1 MPSLPTLNLP
11 GDPSRVLDP
20 TETFYVVMSLLVIV
34 YLGLHALMAS
44 HFGRVV
50 IAIRENEIR
59 CELLGYDVRLHK
71 LLIFTVGG
79 GTAGLAG
86 CLFANWGAFVSP
98 TVFSLAMTSQ
108 IIIWVIVGGLG
119 TLLGPHHRVPDRAVP
134 HDDVRHPTTCE
145 HQSDL
150 RDHLSGLRAPRAAR
164 PRANAGK
171 VGRPGVRQV
180 ADPQPRMNGAVLETV
195 DLSVRFG
202 GVEAVRSVNFTLA
215 ERELRCLIGPNG
227 AGKSTLFK
235 LLTGQL
241 RPTAGRILFRGHD
254 ITGDHTHAIARRG
267 IGIKSQVPSLFDGL
281 TVREHLWLSARR
293 TNPAARTREIVDE
306 ILERMRLTSLASEVV
321 GQFSH
326 GLRQWV
332 ELGTVLA
339 GNPTLILLDEPA
351 AGMTHDEV
359 ARTAELVRDINRT
372 HALIVVEHDM
382 QFVKMIARTVTVM
395 HQGGVLVEETP
406 WIGSS

>member
-1 MPSLPTLNLP
+1 
-11 GDPSRVLDP
+11 
-20 TETFYVVMSLLVIV
+20 
-34 YLGLHALMAS
+34 
-44 HFGRVV
+44 
-50 IAIRENEIR
+50 
-59 CELLGYDVRLHK
+59 
-71 LLIFTVGG
+71 
-79 GTAGLAG
+79 
-86 CLFANWGAFVSP
+86 
-98 TVFSLAMTSQ
+98 
-108 IIIWVIVGGLG
+108 
-119 TLLGPHHRVPDRAVP
+119 
-134 HDDVRHPTTCE
+134 
-145 HQSDL
+145 
-150 RDHLSGLRAPRAAR
+150 
-164 PRANAGK
+164 
-171 VGRPGVRQV
+171 
-180 ADPQPRMNGAVLETV
+180 MNGAILETV

-202 GVEAVRSVNFTLA
+202 GVEAVRSVNFALA

-254 ITGDHTHAIARRG
+254 ITGGHTHAIARRG
-267 IGIKSQVPSLFDGL
+267 IGIKTQVPSLFDGL

-306 ILERMRLTSLASEVV
+306 ILERIRLTSVADGVV
-321 GQFSH
+321 GQLSH

-395 HQGGVLVEETP
+395 HQGGVLVEDTMDR
-406 WIGSS
+406 ILKNSTVRDVYLGKHGGG

>member
-1 MPSLPTLNLP
+1 
-11 GDPSRVLDP
+11 
-20 TETFYVVMSLLVIV
+20 
-34 YLGLHALMAS
+34 
-44 HFGRVV
+44 
-50 IAIRENEIR
+50 
-59 CELLGYDVRLHK
+59 
-71 LLIFTVGG
+71 
-79 GTAGLAG
+79 
-86 CLFANWGAFVSP
+86 
-98 TVFSLAMTSQ
+98 MT
-108 IIIWVIVGGLG
+108 
-119 TLLGPHHRVPDRAVP
+119 
-134 HDDVRHPTTCE
+134 
-145 HQSDL
+145 
-150 RDHLSGLRAPRAAR
+150 
-164 PRANAGK
+164 
-171 VGRPGVRQV
+171 
-180 ADPQPRMNGAVLETV
+180 GAVLETV

-202 GVEAVRSVNFTLA
+202 GVQAVRSVNFTLA

-254 ITGDHTHAIARRG
+254 ITGEHTHAIARRG
-267 IGIKSQVPSLFDGL
+267 IGIKTQVPSLFDGL

-293 TNPAARTREIVDE
+293 TNPAGRTGEIVDE
-306 ILERMRLTSLASEVV
+306 ILDRIRLTSLAGGVV
-321 GQFSH
+321 GQLSH

-339 GNPTLILLDEPA
+339 GNPALILLDEPA

-395 HQGGVLVEETP
+395 HQGAVLVEDTMDR
-406 WIGSS
+406 ILGNSTVRDVYLGKHGGA

>member
-1 MPSLPTLNLP
+1 
-11 GDPSRVLDP
+11 
-20 TETFYVVMSLLVIV
+20 
-34 YLGLHALMAS
+34 
-44 HFGRVV
+44 
-50 IAIRENEIR
+50 
-59 CELLGYDVRLHK
+59 
-71 LLIFTVGG
+71 
-79 GTAGLAG
+79 
-86 CLFANWGAFVSP
+86 
-98 TVFSLAMTSQ
+98 
-108 IIIWVIVGGLG
+108 
-119 TLLGPHHRVPDRAVP
+119 
-134 HDDVRHPTTCE
+134 
-145 HQSDL
+145 
-150 RDHLSGLRAPRAAR
+150 
-164 PRANAGK
+164 
-171 VGRPGVRQV
+171 
-180 ADPQPRMNGAVLETV
+180 MNGVVLETV

-241 RPTAGRILFRGHD
+241 RPTAGRILFRGDD

-267 IGIKSQVPSLFDGL
+267 IGIKTQVPSLFDRL

-293 TNPAARTREIVDE
+293 TNPTARTREIVDE
-306 ILERMRLTSLASEVV
+306 ILERIRLTSVADGVV
-321 GQFSH
+321 GQLSH

-382 QFVKMIARTVTVM
+382 QFVKMIARTVTVL
-395 HQGGVLVEETP
+395 HQGRVLLEDTMDRILRNSTVRDVYLGKHGGV
-406 WIGSS
+406 

>member
-1 MPSLPTLNLP
+1 
-11 GDPSRVLDP
+11 
-20 TETFYVVMSLLVIV
+20 
-34 YLGLHALMAS
+34 
-44 HFGRVV
+44 
-50 IAIRENEIR
+50 
-59 CELLGYDVRLHK
+59 
-71 LLIFTVGG
+71 
-79 GTAGLAG
+79 
-86 CLFANWGAFVSP
+86 
-98 TVFSLAMTSQ
+98 
-108 IIIWVIVGGLG
+108 
-119 TLLGPHHRVPDRAVP
+119 
-134 HDDVRHPTTCE
+134 
-145 HQSDL
+145 
-150 RDHLSGLRAPRAAR
+150 
-164 PRANAGK
+164 
-171 VGRPGVRQV
+171 
-180 ADPQPRMNGAVLETV
+180 MNGVVLETV
-195 DLSVRFG
+195 DLSIRFG

-241 RPTAGRILFRGHD
+241 KPTAGRILFRGHD

-267 IGIKSQVPSLFDGL
+267 IGIKTQVPSLFDGL

-293 TNPAARTREIVDE
+293 TNPADRSREIVDE
-306 ILERMRLTSLASEVV
+306 TLERVGLTSLANGVV
-321 GQFSH
+321 GQLSH

-359 ARTAELVRDINRT
+359 ARTAELGRDINRT

-395 HQGGVLVEETP
+395 HQGAVLVEDTMDR
-406 WIGSS
+406 ILKNSTVRDVYLGKHGGV